1 MRTINKSMMIVG
13 ILAFV
18 LQGCTHDDY
27 VSVPDNPQAADLA
40 AYANA
45 DAVHGYKLYNEF
57 TKAETGNVNDFVPN
71 DPTVVAANITG
82 YADFYRC
89 KSCHAWD
96 QKGRNGS
103 YINRPSTATR
113 PDPTIVQLTNL
124 RYADISILFEKIKHT
139 GGAAVDPARTAN
151 GLDAS
156 LGGNNHPDY
165 GKILSDAK
173 IWDLVKFLKEGAFD
187 TDQLYAI
194 NTVGT
199 YPATVAPV
207 YTDLGRNGNVA
218 AGDSFYT
225 TKCAGCHGTDGK
237 QIMFGTTSLGKFVR
251 TKPYEIQHKIV
262 SGQLGTIMGHTPA
275 TLEDVKNL
283 FKAMNDNVKYPN

>member
-1 MRTINKSMMIVG
+1 MFILG

-27 VSVPDNPQAADLA
+27 IAAPVDPQAADKV
-40 AYANA
+40 AYAAA
-45 DAVHGYKLYNEF
+45 DMVNGYKLYNEF
-57 TKAETGNVNDFVPN
+57 TKAETGAITGFVPN
-71 DPTVVAANITG
+71 DPSVVAKNITD
-82 YADFYRC
+82 YSDFYRC
-89 KSCHAWD
+89 KSCHGWD

-103 YINRPSTATR
+103 YINRPATATR
-113 PDPTIVQLTNL
+113 PNPTQVQLTNL

-139 GGAAVDPARTAN
+139 GGATVDPARTAN
-151 GLDAS
+151 GLNTT
-156 LGGNNHPDY
+156 LGGDNHPDF

-194 NTVGT
+194 NIVGA

-207 YTDLGRNGNVA
+207 YTDLGRDGNVTS
-218 AGDSFYT
+218 GDTFFS
-225 TKCAGCHGTDGK
+225 TKCVSCHGTDGK
-237 QIMFGTTSLGKFVR
+237 KIMFGTTSLGKFVR

-275 TLEDVKNL
+275 TLQDVKNL